1 MRVHLEGESAQE
13 AFGGRLAQALA
24 ADWSAGWVVHLHGD
38 LGTGKTTLVR
48 GILRGLGHEGSV
60 KSPTYTLIEPYE
72 PGGRAVYHLDLYRLG
87 DPEELEYLG
96 LRDLLGGEGLVL
108 VEWPERAGTALPP
121 ADLEVRIS
129 YAGDGRDLDIDG
141 PGPRAAALIRA
152 LLRALAGDAP

>member
-1 MRVHLEGESAQE
+1 MRLHLEGEAAQG

-24 ADWSAGWVVHLHGD
+24 ADWAAGWVVHLHGD

-48 GILRGLGHEGSV
+48 GILRGLGHAGSV

-96 LRDLLGGEGLVL
+96 LRDLLGAEGLIL

-121 ADLEVRIS
+121 ADLEVRIA
-129 YAGDGRDLDIDG
+129 YAGEGRDLDIEG

-152 LLRALAGDAP
+152 LAC